1 MMWNDLFAALALFLV
16 FEGMLPFLNPNKWR
30 FMMKTVS
37 QQTDQALRMIGLGS
51 MVFGVVLLYMIRG

>member
-51 MVFGVVLLYMIRG
+51 MVFGVVLLYVIRG